1 LITND
6 RRIGYQPASRPLGME
21 RCDDCG
27 EAFVFSI
34 GLDKHRE
41 RCTGSTDNPAAGW
54 GRDEK
59 KYSSSA

>member
-1 LITND
+1 
-6 RRIGYQPASRPLGME
+6 ME

-54 GRDEK
+54 GRDEEK
-59 KYSSSA
+59 IFFVRLSPRYA